1 MDSTLA
7 GQENLNPEWNGTGR
21 KLKALAHCQLLLKDG
36 IGDRVDKIN
45 L

>member
-21 KLKALAHCQLLLKDG
+21 KLKALAQLLLKDG